1 MATYPLV
8 SAVIPT
14 RNRPELL
21 RRAVASV
28 FSQDYAG
35 EIECVVVFDQ
45 SEPMPIGL
53 DVPPKRQ
60 VRLITNGRNAGLA
73 GARNSGVLA
82 ARGEFVGFCD
92 DDDEWLTPKVRLQV
106 DKLASDAS
114 VDIVACGTYVR
125 RNGSEIARVPK
136 ESILRFG
143 DFLRS
148 RRMEIHQGTILVS
161 RETFV
166 DKVGLVDEAIP
177 GGYGEDY
184 DWMLRA
190 ARLNGIATIRQ
201 PLARIHWSDGS
212 WFVGRWKT
220 LVSALHYLLEKY
232 PEFHQ
237 EPAGLARI
245 YGQIAF
251 ALAASGEPA
260 EARAYAKRCLRLDAR
275 QPRAYFALLVA
286 ARVLRPNFVV
296 TCLSNIRSGRR
307 PGDVRSRAA
316 GRHTHFSCRFRCGG
330 SWGSAISFGRL
341 SQSAYCCRYC
351 SGRKRCAS
359 RVGSGFGLSFS
370 RGWSHPLPR

>member
-1 MATYPLV
+1 VATYPLV

-14 RNRPELL
+14 RNRPEPL

-28 FSQDYAG
+28 ISQDYPG

-45 SEPMPIGL
+45 SEPVPIGL
-53 DVPPKRQ
+53 DVPPRRE
-60 VRLITNGRNAGLA
+60 VRLITNGRSAGLA
-73 GARNSGVLA
+73 GARNSGVLT

-92 DDDEWLTPKVRLQV
+92 DDDEWLTQKVRLQV
-106 DKLASDAS
+106 DQLALDAS
-114 VDIVACGTYVR
+114 IDVVASGTYVC

-148 RRMEIHQGTILVS
+148 RRMEIHQGTILVN
-161 RETFV
+161 RETFL
-166 DKVGLVDEAIP
+166 DKIGLVDEAIP

-190 ARLNGIATIRQ
+190 ARLNGISTISE

-212 WFVGRWKT
+212 WFVGRWTT
-220 LVSALHYLLEKY
+220 LVSALEYLLEKY

-237 EPAGLARI
+237 EPVGLARI

-251 ALAASGEPA
+251 ALAASGKPA

-275 QPRAYFALLVA
+275 QPRAYLALLVA
-286 ARVLRPNFVV
+286 TRVLRPNFVV
-296 TCLSNIRSGRR
+296 TTANRLGR
-307 PGDVRSRAA
+307 G
-316 GRHTHFSCRFRCGG
+316 
-330 SWGSAISFGRL
+330 I
-341 SQSAYCCRYC
+341 
-351 SGRKRCAS
+351 
-359 RVGSGFGLSFS
+359 
-370 RGWSHPLPR
+370 